1 MSFELR
7 IGGQA
12 IDRFESA
19 DNAETRARALVRENA
34 DIVVEIIDLST
45 GRPYAPAAGAGDREA
60 LAGKIGF

>member
-7 IGGQA
+7 IGGES
-12 IDRFESA
+12 IERFEKSE
-19 DNAETRARALVRENA
+19 DAEARARALVRENA

-45 GRPYAPAAGAGDREA
+45 GRPYAPAAGAGDRDA